1 MKYLM
6 LCIALA
12 TLVTPSRAD
21 ELFNNSPVWN
31 AVDTMY
37 RLPDKFSDD
46 STVTLFTFYG
56 CPTCTRVAD
65 WLNRNSEV
73 QNINAVHV
81 HVDVYSEYESIKN
94 KRINPVHMFALF
106 DALRKDGQLD
116 WHREKELGLYQIYSE
131 IHKSYQNNKSKD
143 ELVESLKQAR
153 LDIHKAWINS
163 GADKDKL
170 TELDNSFRVN
180 AIVSSQQGKINQ
192 FFSLLRN
199 TDKPK
204 ENFILCGRSFPFL
217 IVDRDLCL
225 GAVFLGENSLED
237 IFIELKK
244 NIN

>member
-1 MKYLM
+1 MFIFNTGANYMKYLM

-81 HVDVYSEYESIKN
+81 HVDVYSC
-94 KRINPVHMFALF
+94 L
-106 DALRKDGQLD
+106 
-116 WHREKELGLYQIYSE
+116 LYTSP
-131 IHKSYQNNKSKD
+131 S
-143 ELVESLKQAR
+143 
-153 LDIHKAWINS
+153 
-163 GADKDKL
+163 
-170 TELDNSFRVN
+170 
-180 AIVSSQQGKINQ
+180 
-192 FFSLLRN
+192 
-199 TDKPK
+199 P
-204 ENFILCGRSFPFL
+204 
-217 IVDRDLCL
+217 RDLSTSRMPSS
-225 GAVFLGENSLED
+225 A
-237 IFIELKK
+237 
-244 NIN
+244 